1 MKMYA
6 YTYKFASEAKVR
18 VIFRGLKQLASEFR
32 KIINL
37 LKQKWK
43 KEGLK
48 NVQISSS
55 GDK

>member
-1 MKMYA
+1 MYA